1 MMHTSFYCAEKEELN
16 LFLKEAAPLAKFV
29 YYSGYLES
37 HLLGRALGGEI
48 YEKAT
53 KGIVYLVRQRS
64 VQHQGFDYIC
74 IKASRPPVFKLV
86 PLSDQKKAELTR
98 VREVRHY
105 ASRQRQS
112 AS

>member
-1 MMHTSFYCAEKEELN
+1 MSSFYCAEKEELN
-16 LFLKEAAPLAKFV
+16 LFLKEARPLTKFV
-29 YYSGYLES
+29 YYSGYLDS
-37 HLLGRALGGEI
+37 HLLGRALAGEI

-64 VQHQGFDYIC
+64 VAHQGFDYIC
-74 IKASRPPVFKLV
+74 IKASKPPVIKLV
-86 PLSDQKKAELTR
+86 PLSDEKKTELAK